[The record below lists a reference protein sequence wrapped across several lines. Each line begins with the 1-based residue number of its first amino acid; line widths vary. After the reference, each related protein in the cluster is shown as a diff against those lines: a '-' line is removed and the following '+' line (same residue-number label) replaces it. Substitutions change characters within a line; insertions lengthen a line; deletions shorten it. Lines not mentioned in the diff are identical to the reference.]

1 MNTSVKQQSYLI
13 PISIIGILFFA
24 IGFALGINGLLVPY
38 LEKPLRITSSESYLL
53 LTATFLPF
61 VIFGF
66 PAGMLIKRIGY
77 KKTMALSFVFF
88 AIGLYL
94 FVPAAKIASF
104 PLFLFGSFIS
114 GTGNT
119 LLQASVNPYVTICGP
134 IEKAA
139 QRMSIMGILNKGGWA
154 VAPMFLALFITDI
167 KGDVDLNDI
176 TLPFYIIVG
185 VFILLGIF
193 SFFSPLPEVKAEGED
208 DTPNVKAEG
217 SLLQFPH
224 LLLGAFALFL
234 YVGVETIALA
244 TPVDYATTL
253 QGEGKLLDFGIAWLA
268 NPANYTTFTVLA
280 MWTGYILGALLMP
293 KIISQN
299 TALKLCAWIGAV
311 SSLVAVLVPT
321 SYGIFFI
328 ALLGLGNSLL
338 WGPIW
343 ALAMQHLGNFTKA
356 GGSLLTMA
364 IVGGAL
370 IPLLFGW
377 CKDRFGDIQ
386 QAYLI
391 CFPMYL
397 FILYYAYLGYKVGI
411 KKQN

>member
-1 MNTSVKQQSYLI
+1 MNTPKQQSYLI
-13 PISIIGILFFA
+13 PISIVGVLFFA

-38 LEKPLRITSSESYLL
+38 LEKPLHISSAESYLL
-53 LTATFLPF
+53 LTATFLSF
-61 VIFGF
+61 VIFSF
-66 PAGMLIKRIGY
+66 PAGMLIKKIGY

-88 AIGLYL
+88 AVGLYL
-94 FVPAAKIASF
+94 FVPAARAASF
-104 PLFLFGSFIS
+104 PLFLIGSFIS

-154 VAPMFLALFITDI
+154 VAPIFLALFISDLQVNI
-167 KGDVDLNDI
+167 DLNDI

-193 SFFSPLPEVKAEGED
+193 SFFSPLPEVCAEGED
-208 DTPNVKAEG
+208 ETADTKGEG
-217 SLLQFPH
+217 SLFQFPH

-253 QGEGKLLDFGIAWLA
+253 QSEGKLMNFGFAWFA

-280 MWTGYILGALLMP
+280 MWAGYILGAILMP
-293 KIISQN
+293 KVISQN
-299 TALKLCAWIGAV
+299 TALKICAWIGTV
-311 SSLVAVLVPT
+311 CSLVAVLVPS
-321 SYGIFFI
+321 SYGIYFI

-377 CKDRFGDIQ
+377 CKDLFGDIQ

-397 FILYYAYLGYKVGI
+397 FILYYAYMGYKVGL
-411 KKQN
+411 KK